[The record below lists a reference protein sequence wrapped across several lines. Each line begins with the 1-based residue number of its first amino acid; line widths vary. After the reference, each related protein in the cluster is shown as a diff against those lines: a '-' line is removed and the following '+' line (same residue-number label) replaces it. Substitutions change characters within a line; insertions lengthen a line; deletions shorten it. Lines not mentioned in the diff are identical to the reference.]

1 MTNKNNRPKI
11 EITKQTRKKK
21 LKENRTFSIVGKL
34 KFKILYYYAN
44 DILFN
49 TYKKHLYS
57 YIVKYIY
64 IHIPT
69 LEIVNIKRQIYYFY
83 YNNLKFYHVFKHTCS
98 IISKFFISQ
107 IFLTFSSTLR

>member
-11 EITKQTRKKK
+11 EITKQTRKK

-49 TYKKHLYS
+49 TYKKNIYTHTYVYYTYTYLHLKLL
-57 YIVKYIY
+57 I
-64 IHIPT
+64 
-69 LEIVNIKRQIYYFY
+69 
-83 YNNLKFYHVFKHTCS
+83 
-98 IISKFFISQ
+98 
-107 IFLTFSSTLR
+107 